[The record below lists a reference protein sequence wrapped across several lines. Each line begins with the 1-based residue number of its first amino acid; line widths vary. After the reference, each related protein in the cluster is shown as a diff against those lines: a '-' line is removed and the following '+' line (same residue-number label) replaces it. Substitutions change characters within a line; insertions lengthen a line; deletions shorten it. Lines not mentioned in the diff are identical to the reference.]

1 MNAAALASATI
12 VSFTFTNST
21 IAATDNI
28 ILNHVT
34 TGTRGA
40 YSLNGQCAA
49 GSATIYVRNNSAA
62 SLSEAIVI
70 RYSIIKGVTN

>member
-49 GSATIYVRNNSAA
+49 GVQLFMSG
-62 SLSEAIVI
+62 
-70 RYSIIKGVTN
+70 IIQQLL